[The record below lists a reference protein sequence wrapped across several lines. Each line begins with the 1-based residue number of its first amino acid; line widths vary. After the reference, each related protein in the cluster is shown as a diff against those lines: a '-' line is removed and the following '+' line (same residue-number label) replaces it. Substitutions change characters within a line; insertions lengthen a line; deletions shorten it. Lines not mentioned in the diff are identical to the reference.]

1 MRSQVPDDIAELVRG
16 KPHIHCHGRIVKPKL
31 EFLVTGTN
39 VDVRGLI
46 PFVRVEEGTRWPP
59 RRTVGTTPVQQQI
72 YGNVG
77 SDGLHRWMGS
87 LAVDKDG
94 NMALGYSVSS
104 GTVSPDI
111 RYAGRLAGDTLG
123 TLPQGETTMLSDADR
138 RKAADIL
145 MTAEKERR
153 QAVQLSKTWPD
164 ITMDDAYAISTEVAQ
179 RKVAAGARLIGH
191 KVGLTS
197 KAMQRSSQIDEPDY
211 GHLLDGMMIADGA
224 KIPHERY
231 CRPRVEIELAF
242 VMGKP
247 LKGPGVGLTDVLRAT
262 EYVVPA
268 IEIVD
273 ARLQDPRR
281 IFDTV
286 ADNGAAAGIVVG
298 GRPVGPLDVD
308 LRWVGGIMYRNSE
321 IEETGVAAG
330 VLGHPALGVAWL
342 ANKLGSHGVALE
354 PGHLVLAGS
363 FTRVVF
369 AHKGDTLHADF
380 GALGGIA
387 VQFV

>member
-1 MRSQVPDDIAELVRG
+1 M
-16 KPHIHCHGRIVKPKL
+16 
-31 EFLVTGTN
+31 
-39 VDVRGLI
+39 
-46 PFVRVEEGTRWPP
+46 
-59 RRTVGTTPVQQQI
+59 
-72 YGNVG
+72 
-77 SDGLHRWMGS
+77 M
-87 LAVDKDG
+87 
-94 NMALGYSVSS
+94 
-104 GTVSPDI
+104 
-111 RYAGRLAGDTLG
+111 
-123 TLPQGETTMLSDADR
+123 SDADR

-145 MTAEKERR
+145 LAAERDRR
-153 QAVQLSKTWPD
+153 QAVQLSTAWPG
-164 ITMDDAYAISTEVAQ
+164 ITMEDAYAISTEVAK
-179 RKVAAGARLIGH
+179 RKIADGAKLIGH

-211 GHLLDGMMIADGA
+211 GHLLDHMMIADGA
-224 KIPHERY
+224 KVPHDQY

-242 VMGKP
+242 ILGKP
-247 LKGPGVGLTDVLRAT
+247 LKGPGIGLPDVLRAT

-273 ARLQDPRR
+273 ARIQDPRK

-286 ADNGAAAGIVVG
+286 ADNGAAAGIVIG
-298 GRPVGPLDVD
+298 GRPVGPMDID

-342 ANKLGSHGVALE
+342 ANKLGAHGVALE

-380 GALGGIA
+380 GPLGEIA
-387 VQFV
+387 VQFE

>member
-1 MRSQVPDDIAELVRG
+1 
-16 KPHIHCHGRIVKPKL
+16 
-31 EFLVTGTN
+31 
-39 VDVRGLI
+39 
-46 PFVRVEEGTRWPP
+46 
-59 RRTVGTTPVQQQI
+59 
-72 YGNVG
+72 
-77 SDGLHRWMGS
+77 
-87 LAVDKDG
+87 
-94 NMALGYSVSS
+94 
-104 GTVSPDI
+104 
-111 RYAGRLAGDTLG
+111 
-123 TLPQGETTMLSDADR
+123 MLSVADR
-138 RKAADIL
+138 TKAVEIL
-145 MTAEKERR
+145 IAAEKERK
-153 QAVQLSKTWPD
+153 QAVPLSTTFSD
-164 ITMDDAYAISTEVAQ
+164 ITIEDSYAISTEVTN
-179 RKVAAGARLIGH
+179 RKIAAGAKLIGH

-211 GHLLDGMMIADGA
+211 GYLLDHMMIADGA
-224 KIPHERY
+224 KVPHANF

-242 VMGKP
+242 VLGKS

-268 IEIVD
+268 MEIVD
-273 ARLQDPRR
+273 ARLQDPRK

-298 GRPVGPLDVD
+298 GRPIRPMDVD
-308 LRWVGGIMYRNSE
+308 LRWVGGIMYVNSE

-342 ANKLGSHGVALE
+342 ANKLGSVGVTLE

-369 AHKGDTLHADF
+369 ARKGDTLHADF
-380 GALGGIA
+380 GSLGGIA

>member
-1 MRSQVPDDIAELVRG
+1 
-16 KPHIHCHGRIVKPKL
+16 
-31 EFLVTGTN
+31 
-39 VDVRGLI
+39 
-46 PFVRVEEGTRWPP
+46 
-59 RRTVGTTPVQQQI
+59 
-72 YGNVG
+72 
-77 SDGLHRWMGS
+77 
-87 LAVDKDG
+87 
-94 NMALGYSVSS
+94 
-104 GTVSPDI
+104 
-111 RYAGRLAGDTLG
+111 
-123 TLPQGETTMLSDADR
+123 MLSDADR
-138 RKAADIL
+138 RKAAGIL
-145 MTAEKERR
+145 LAAEKDRNP
-153 QAVQLSKTWPD
+153 AVQLSKTFPD
-164 ITMDDAYAISTEVAQ
+164 INIDDAYAIQGEVIKQ
-179 RKVAAGARLIGH
+179 KVKDGARIIGH
-191 KVGLTS
+191 KIGLTS
-197 KAMQRSSQIDEPDY
+197 KAMQQSSQIDEPDY
-211 GHLLDGMMIADGA
+211 GHLFDYMMIADGA
-224 KIPHERY
+224 KIPHENY

-242 VMGKP
+242 IMGKP
-247 LKGPGVGLTDVLRAT
+247 LKGPRVGLAEVLRAT

-298 GRPVGPLDVD
+298 GRPVKPLDVD
-308 LRWVGGIMYRNSE
+308 LRWVGGIMYKNSE

-342 ANKLGSHGVALE
+342 ANKLAAHGVALE
-354 PGHLVLAGS
+354 AGHLVLAGS